1 MVGLFIDLFTNLF
14 LLVFIFLFSLQLY
27 DFRPI
32 VVTITLPRLH
42 YSSRYFIVPVVI
54 YSLLYNLP
62 KFFELRIECPASG
75 ANATENYQ
83 NYQNCSLLDMTMA
96 PNDIR

>member
-27 DFRPI
+27 DFRSI
-32 VVTITLPRLH
+32 FVTITLPRLH
-42 YSSRYFIVPVVI
+42 YTSRHFVVPVVI
-54 YSLLYNLP
+54 YSVLYNLP

-75 ANATENYQ
+75 TNGTENYQ

>member
-27 DFRPI
+27 DFRSI

-42 YSSRYFIVPVVI
+42 YTSRHFIVPVVI
-54 YSLLYNLP
+54 YSVLYNLP

-75 ANATENYQ
+75 ANETE
-83 NYQNCSLLDMTMA
+83 NCSLLDMTMA

>member
-1 MVGLFIDLFTNLF
+1 MVGLFIDLFTYLF
-14 LLVFIFLFSLQLY
+14 LFLFIFLFSLQLY

-32 VVTITLPRLH
+32 VVTITRLH
-42 YSSRYFIVPVVI
+42 YPSRHFIVPVVI

-75 ANATENYQ
+75 ANETE
-83 NYQNCSLLDMTMA
+83 NCSLLDMTMA

>member
-1 MVGLFIDLFTNLF
+1 MVGLFIDLFPFLF
-14 LLVFIFLFSLQLY
+14 LFLFIFLFSLQLY

-32 VVTITLPRLH
+32 VVSITLPRLH
-42 YSSRYFIVPVVI
+42 YSSRHFVVPVVI
-54 YSLLYNLP
+54 YSVLYNLP

-75 ANATENYQ
+75 ANETDNYQ
-83 NYQNCSLLDMTMA
+83 NYQNCSLLDMTMV